1 MPQELKTTTTTTTC
15 FCIYNNVKYPAGST
29 FNLLDKCYSAYCNS
43 SCSVVQQI
51 NFDNSTT
58 DACTIKTC
66 KNGTVTSNPVHC
78 DPVVIPKC
86 VNGLGPVKVYYNNRC
101 CYKYECDCLC
111 KAYGDPHYRT
121 FDGQYYT
128 FHGNCTYVLMEE
140 IIPTY
145 NISVH
150 LKNYYCDVVK
160 RIACTQYAIVYY
172 KSYKILLNSTDDKVV
187 HLIA

>member
-1 MPQELKTTTTTTTC
+1 MFLEPTG
-15 FCIYNNVKYPAGST
+15 F
-29 FNLLDKCYSAYCNS
+29 
-43 SCSVVQQI
+43 
-51 NFDNSTT
+51 
-58 DACTIKTC
+58 
-66 KNGTVTSNPVHC
+66 
-78 DPVVIPKC
+78 
-86 VNGLGPVKVYYNNRC
+86 
-101 CYKYECDCLC
+101 C

-128 FHGNCTYVLMEE
+128 FQGNCTYVLMEE

-172 KSYKILLNSTDDKVV
+172 NSYKILLNSTDDKVV
-187 HLIA
+187 HVSIRTHCFLKKQLDYTFYY